1 MRKTLIVGA
10 AVGVI
15 AAVGLAAP
23 ASADTDTETT
33 EATTATVYLF
43 HGIPDTPV
51 DVYADGEVVADDFQ
65 PGDFSD
71 ALDLEAGTYSVAVTA
86 DDAEDD
92 SEPLIGPFDVTV
104 EAGESYTGVAHL
116 TEDGEATVSVYLN
129 DLSEYPDGQG
139 RLAVRHVAAAP
150 AVDVLVDDE
159 VVVEDLTNPNEASYE
174 LDAGT
179 VSAAVA
185 LAGETDPVIGPADV
199 EVLETETTIVYAW
212 GSAED
217 DNLAL
222 AVQTLAP
229 ASEDDDNGD
238 DGSDHGDKW
247 NKDHEDKDYTWDK
260 DHKSAEDHK
269 ADKEDKA
276 VEDDKSGEDH
286 KSDKGDKAAEDH
298 KSDKDDKWDGHK
310 DGRH

>member
-1 MRKTLIVGA
+1 MRMEGRTYCPPNPMEDNVRKTLIVGA

-23 ASADTDTETT
+23 ASADTDTST
-33 EATTATVYLF
+33 EEDSTATVYIF

-51 DVYADGEVVADDFQ
+51 DVYVDGEVVADDLQ
-65 PGDFSD
+65 PGDFAD
-71 ALDLEAGTYSVAVTA
+71 DLDVDAGTYSVAVTA

-92 SEPLIGPFDVTV
+92 SDPLIGPFDVTV
-104 EAGESYTGVAHL
+104 DAGSSYTGVAHL
-116 TEDGEATVSVYLN
+116 TEDGDATVSVYLN
-129 DLSEYPDGQG
+129 DLSEYADGEG
-139 RLAVRHVAAAP
+139 RLAVRHTAAAP

-159 VVVEDLTNPNEASYE
+159 VVVEDLTNPNEASYDLE
-174 LDAGT
+174 AAT

-199 EVLETETTIVYAW
+199 DVNEGETTIVYAW

-217 DNLAL
+217 DNLEL

-229 ASEDDDNGD
+229 ESEDDGDNGD
-238 DGSDHGDKW
+238 DWDHDGWDHHDGDKW
-247 NKDHEDKDYTWDK
+247 DHHD
-260 DHKSAEDHK
+260 
-269 ADKEDKA
+269 
-276 VEDDKSGEDH
+276 G
-286 KSDKGDKAAEDH
+286 
-298 KSDKDDKWDGHK
+298 DKWDHHDGDKWDHHDGDKWDHDKWDDHK

>member
-23 ASADTDTETT
+23 ASADTDTT
-33 EATTATVYLF
+33 EESTATVYLF
-43 HGIPDTPV
+43 HGIPDTTV
-51 DVYADGEVVADDFQ
+51 DVYVDGDVVADDFE
-65 PGDFSD
+65 PGNFSD
-71 ALDLEAGTYSVAVTA
+71 AFEFDAGTYSVAITA

-92 SEPLIGPFDVTV
+92 SDPLIGPFDVTV

-116 TEDGEATVSVYLN
+116 TEDGDATASIYLN

-159 VVVEDLTNPNEASYE
+159 AVVEDLTNPNEASYE

-199 EVLETETTIVYAW
+199 EVLEAETTIVYAW
-212 GSAED
+212 GSAAD
-217 DNLAL
+217 DNLEL

-238 DGSDHGDKW
+238 EGDGWDHGDGDHGDHGDKW
-247 NKDHEDKDYTWDK
+247 NKDDK
-260 DHKSAEDHK
+260 DHE
-269 ADKEDKA
+269 
-276 VEDDKSGEDH
+276 
-286 KSDKGDKAAEDH
+286 
-298 KSDKDDKWDGHK
+298 WDGHK

>member
-1 MRKTLIVGA
+1 VRKTLIVGA

-23 ASADTDTETT
+23 ASADTDTT
-33 EATTATVYLF
+33 EESTATVYLF
-43 HGIPDTPV
+43 HGIPDTTV
-51 DVYADGEVVADDFQ
+51 DVYVDGDVVADDFE
-65 PGDFSD
+65 PGNFSD
-71 ALDLEAGTYSVAVTA
+71 AFEFDAGTYSVAITA

-92 SEPLIGPFDVTV
+92 SDPLIGPFDVTV

-116 TEDGEATVSVYLN
+116 TEDGDATASIYLN

-159 VVVEDLTNPNEASYE
+159 AVVEDLTNPNEASYE

-199 EVLETETTIVYAW
+199 EVLEAETTIVYAW
-212 GSAED
+212 GSAAD
-217 DNLAL
+217 DNLEL

-238 DGSDHGDKW
+238 EGDGWDHGDGDHGDHGDKW
-247 NKDHEDKDYTWDK
+247 NKDDKDDK
-260 DHKSAEDHK
+260 DHKWN
-269 ADKEDKA
+269 
-276 VEDDKSGEDH
+276 
-286 KSDKGDKAAEDH
+286 
-298 KSDKDDKWDGHK
+298 KDDKDHEWDGHK

>member
-1 MRKTLIVGA
+1 MEGRTCCSPDPMEDNVRKTLIVGA

-23 ASADTDTETT
+23 ASADTDTST
-33 EATTATVYLF
+33 EEDTTATVYLF

-51 DVYADGEVVADDFQ
+51 DVYVDGEVVADDFE
-65 PGDFSD
+65 PANFSD

-92 SEPLIGPFDVTV
+92 SDPLIGPFDVTV
-104 EAGESYTGVAHL
+104 DAGSSYTAAAHL
-116 TEDGEATVSVYLN
+116 TEDGDATVSVYLN
-129 DLSEYPDGQG
+129 DLSEYADGEG
-139 RLAVRHVAAAP
+139 RLAVRHIAAAP

-159 VVVEDLTNPNEASYE
+159 VVVEDLTNPNEASYDLE
-174 LDAGT
+174 SAT

-199 EVLETETTIVYAW
+199 DVNEGETTIVYAW
-212 GSAED
+212 GSADD
-217 DNLAL
+217 DNLDL

-229 ASEDDDNGD
+229 ESEDDSDDGDNGD
-238 DGSDHGDKW
+238 GWDHHDGDKW
-247 NKDHEDKDYTWDK
+247 DH
-260 DHKSAEDHK
+260 
-269 ADKEDKA
+269 
-276 VEDDKSGEDH
+276 
-286 KSDKGDKAAEDH
+286 DKGDKWDH
-298 KSDKDDKWDGHK
+298 DKGDKWDHDKGDKWDHHE